1 MRKRAHDA
9 AVGLAPV
16 SDTGRERLVAH
27 SNGECTRSAPT
38 SWDAGMVSVRV
49 CLSGPRESAE
59 WQVLNVFHDWQ
70 EREEGRERGMQREEK
85 TDRERKARIWKGN
98 EGERRRNGKM
108 QDEEG
113 KKMERQR

>member
-1 MRKRAHDA
+1 MERNDKEIGRKRLQKKRKA
-9 AVGLAPV
+9 
-16 SDTGRERLVAH
+16 
-27 SNGECTRSAPT
+27 
-38 SWDAGMVSVRV
+38 
-49 CLSGPRESAE
+49 
-59 WQVLNVFHDWQ
+59 
-70 EREEGRERGMQREEK
+70 ERGMQREEK